1 MSDPQNSDIPQPP
14 AYGAPAPGYAAAPA
28 YAGPPA
34 TPTTVPGKTL
44 GIVAFVL
51 SFFAQLIALILGIVA
66 LVQSRKAGVKNG
78 FALAAV
84 IISSVLIV
92 VGIIVAIVLISVFA
106 STAGDLVQFCLDN
119 PAGVYEVNGQT
130 ITCGG

>member
-1 MSDPQNSDIPQPP
+1 M
-14 AYGAPAPGYAAAPA
+14 
-28 YAGPPA
+28 
-34 TPTTVPGKTL
+34 
-44 GIVAFVL
+44 L

-84 IISSVLIV
+84 IISSVVIV
-92 VGIIVAIVLISVFA
+92 VGIIVLIVLISVFA
-106 STAGDLVQFCLDN
+106 SAAGDLVQFCLDN